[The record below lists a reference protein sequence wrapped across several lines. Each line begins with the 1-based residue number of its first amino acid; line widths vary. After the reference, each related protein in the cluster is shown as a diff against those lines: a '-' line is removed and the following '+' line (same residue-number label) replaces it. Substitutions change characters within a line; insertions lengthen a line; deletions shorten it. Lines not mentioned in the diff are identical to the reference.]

1 MIELII
7 NTLLLVLGFVLLIK
21 GADMFVD
28 GASSTAQ
35 NFKVSKILIGLTIVA
50 FGTSTPEFAISISA
64 IASGNTDLV
73 LGNVI
78 GSCVLNILL
87 ILGVVAVIKP
97 IKIKDKTVK
106 KELPLAL
113 LISSLLAVLMLDIQ
127 LDSGTINQ
135 ITKADGIII
144 LLFFSVFIYYL
155 VSLAKQKKEQKDEE
169 KPPFKLGKSLLFVVI
184 GLLGI
189 IIGGNLVVDNA
200 SALAKILG
208 FSERVISLTIITF
221 GTSLPELVT
230 AIVSSKKGEQ
240 DLLLG
245 NIIGSNIF
253 NICVV
258 LGIPVAIFGT
268 ITPSSFQVI
277 DLIML
282 VGSSLLLFI
291 VSETKKNTTKLEGIL
306 MLITFFVYYTLVFVH

>member
-1 MIELII
+1 
-7 NTLLLVLGFVLLIK
+7 
-21 GADMFVD
+21 MFVD

-208 FSERVISLTIITF
+208 FSERVISLTIITL

-291 VSETKKNTTKLEGIL
+291 VSETKKKTTKLEGIL
-306 MLITFFVYYTLVFVH
+306 MLITFFVYYTLVFVL